1 MPVSYL
7 VRAPD
12 PPVTSSQLPP
22 DATQARHSQRVNKMT
37 TPNRDAQV
45 RQAVPQPSCVEDRR
59 VAVRAETDPIGRA
72 QVSTGEP
79 RSTRTH
85 FHYTAPGDLGSA
97 FSLARQVAV
106 SNRRAKEK

>member
-12 PPVTSSQLPP
+12 PPVTSPQLPP

-45 RQAVPQPSCVEDRR
+45 GQTVSQPPCVEDRR
-59 VAVRAETDPIGRA
+59 VAVRSEVDAVGRA
-72 QVSTGEP
+72 QISTGDP

-85 FHYTAPGDLGSA
+85 FHYPASGIQHDCDHA
-97 FSLARQVAV
+97 AIR
-106 SNRRAKEK
+106 